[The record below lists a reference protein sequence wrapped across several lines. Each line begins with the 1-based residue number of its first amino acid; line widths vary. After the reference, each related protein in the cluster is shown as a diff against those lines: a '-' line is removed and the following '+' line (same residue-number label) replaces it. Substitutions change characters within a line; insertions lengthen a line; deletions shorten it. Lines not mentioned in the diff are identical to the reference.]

1 MTETATAAAP
11 PAAAS
16 DRLTPGSAIAIT
28 VLIVSTFTVIL
39 NEMLMAVALPRL
51 MADLDIT
58 AATAQWLT
66 TGYML
71 TMAVVMPVTGF
82 LTQRFQMRTVFLIAM
97 VLFLFGT
104 LIAAAAPDFPVLMFG
119 RVIQAVGTAIIT
131 PLAFTAVTTLAPPSR
146 TGRMMALLTISTSI
160 APSIGPIVAG
170 SILSI
175 ASWRWLFILI
185 LPIAIVCL
193 LVGRRVIRVPS
204 DRREA
209 KLDLV
214 SLALSTLGFSS
225 LVYGLGSFGEGGGEH
240 ALIHP
245 GVALTA
251 GVVIVGLFVG
261 RQLQLQKTDSA
272 QLDMRPF
279 AVKTFSAAILAG
291 VLFMTPAFG
300 LTTVM
305 PFVLQTSYGLNA
317 LEAGLFM
324 APSGLVIIAVSAL
337 VGRLYDQVGPRVLM
351 LAGAAIDALAFWNL
365 SNQGPG
371 TPIAVLLAS
380 FLVVFLGQALIWT
393 PVFSAALG
401 SINKHLLPH
410 GSAILNTLQQLAGA
424 AGIAIMF
431 SMMGVVS
438 SYRMA
443 EGDAEGAAIAQG
455 AQQAFQIGSIMVLVS
470 LLVVFFFIPK
480 KVGSSRAPVAVH

>member
-1 MTETATAAAP
+1 M
-11 PAAAS
+11 
-16 DRLTPGSAIAIT
+16 
-28 VLIVSTFTVIL
+28 
-39 NEMLMAVALPRL
+39 
-51 MADLDIT
+51 
-58 AATAQWLT
+58 
-66 TGYML
+66 
-71 TMAVVMPVTGF
+71 
-82 LTQRFQMRTVFLIAM
+82 
-97 VLFLFGT
+97 
-104 LIAAAAPDFPVLMFG
+104 
-119 RVIQAVGTAIIT
+119 
-131 PLAFTAVTTLAPPSR
+131 
-146 TGRMMALLTISTSI
+146 
-160 APSIGPIVAG
+160 
-170 SILSI
+170 
-175 ASWRWLFILI
+175 
-185 LPIAIVCL
+185 
-193 LVGRRVIRVPS
+193 
-204 DRREA
+204 
-209 KLDLV
+209 
-214 SLALSTLGFSS
+214 
-225 LVYGLGSFGEGGGEH
+225 
-240 ALIHP
+240 
-245 GVALTA
+245 
-251 GVVIVGLFVG
+251 
-261 RQLQLQKTDSA
+261 
-272 QLDMRPF
+272 
-279 AVKTFSAAILAG
+279 KTFSAAILAG

-337 VGRLYDQVGPRVLM
+337 VGRLYDHVGPRVLM

-371 TPIAVLLAS
+371 TPIAVLLPS

-431 SMMGVVS
+431 SIMGVVS

-455 AQQAFQIGSIMVLVS
+455 AQQAFQIGSIMILAS

-480 KVGSSRAPVAVH
+480 KVVSSGAPVVVH